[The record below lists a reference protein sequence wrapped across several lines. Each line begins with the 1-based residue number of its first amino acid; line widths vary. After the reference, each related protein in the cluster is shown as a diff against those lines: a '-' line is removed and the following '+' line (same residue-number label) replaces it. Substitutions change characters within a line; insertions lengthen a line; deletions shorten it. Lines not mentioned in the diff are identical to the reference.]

1 MWNAPQLLACHLVK
15 TCFVLFFLYKTSSS
29 SPGCALFSLCIVWK
43 VRVRLVDPFFVPRL
57 ADVLPLL
64 LLRVWKG
71 QQGQHGER
79 KEGRLCP
86 ALATWLP
93 RGEGGVEGGGEEEGG
108 QREKRDISPPLS
120 LSFFGFLSST
130 LLFLFPFSPSHLLP
144 GFAFIDFYTPPP
156 CRISGG
162 PAHVKKPH
170 KN

>member
-1 MWNAPQLLACHLVK
+1 MLC
-15 TCFVLFFLYKTSSS
+15 
-29 SPGCALFSLCIVWK
+29 SPCALCGRCECAFKRSLA
-43 VRVRLVDPFFVPRL
+43 DPFFVPRL

-120 LSFFGFLSST
+120 LFLWLPLCSFS
-130 LLFLFPFSPSHLLP
+130 FLFVPLTCFLGLLSLIFILPLPVGSLGVQLMSKSP
-144 GFAFIDFYTPPP
+144 TKT
-156 CRISGG
+156 
-162 PAHVKKPH
+162 KKT
-170 KN
+170 KRV